1 MPNSP
6 SDIFFVGIDVGT
18 GSVRAALF
26 DAGGRMHG
34 SASTAI
40 QLWRPEADF
49 VEQSSTDIWA
59 KCCDTVRGAIQQAGV
74 SADAVRGLG
83 FDATCSLVALDPEGK
98 PVSVSPSH
106 DDEQNVIVWMDHR
119 AVEQAER
126 INRFGHEALS
136 YVGGTISPEMES
148 PKILWLKENLP
159 TAWKRTAHF
168 FDLPDFL
175 TFRAT
180 GDTGRSLCSLVCKWT
195 YLGHKR
201 NGNDRAGWS
210 DSYWRGIG
218 LEELVTEG
226 YRRIGTR
233 VRAMGE
239 PIGDGLSS
247 EAAKEF
253 GLRPGTAVGASI
265 IDAHAGG
272 LGVLGVTNEGQTLNA
287 PILESRLAI
296 IAGTSSCLMAVSKEP
311 RFIPGCWGPYYSAMV
326 PGYWLTE
333 GGQSA
338 TGALI
343 DHVIYSHTAFLG
355 AKQQADKEGQTIFEF
370 LNRRLSVLRE
380 QRGLANV
387 AELTADLHL
396 YPDFHGNRSPRAN
409 PNLRG
414 MISGLKLSAGIDD
427 LALQYLATIQ
437 AIAYQVRHIIEEM
450 NSKGYQIETM
460 FACGGGLKNEIFLSE
475 HADITGCSL
484 VLPREPE
491 AVLLGSAI
499 LGAVAS
505 GVYPTVLEA
514 MRAMSGTGRTI
525 TPRQGNVRS
534 YHERKYRVYHRMY
547 DDQVA
552 YRALMEERQLD

>member
-1 MPNSP
+1 MPNSSP
-6 SDIFFVGIDVGT
+6 DKFCVGVDVGT
-18 GSVRAALF
+18 GSVRAAVF
-26 DAGGRMHG
+26 DAGGTMHG
-34 SASTAI
+34 SASATI
-40 QLWRPEADF
+40 EIWRPEADF

-59 KCCDTVRGAIQQAGV
+59 KCCETVRWAVQQAGV

-98 PVSVSPSH
+98 PVSVSPSQN
-106 DDEQNVIVWMDHR
+106 DEQNVIVWMDHR

-126 INRFGHEALS
+126 INRFGHEVLN

-180 GDTGRSLCSLVCKWT
+180 GDMGRSLCSLVCKWT

-239 PIGDGLSS
+239 PIGDGLSP

-272 LGVLGVTNEGQTLNA
+272 LGVLGVTDEGQ
-287 PILESRLAI
+287 ILDGSVLETRLAI
-296 IAGTSSCLMAVSKEP
+296 IAGTSSCHMAVSKEP
-311 RFIPGCWGPYYSAMV
+311 RFIPGCWGPYYSAMI
-326 PGYWLTE
+326 PEYWLTE

-343 DHVIYSHTAFLG
+343 DHVIYSHAAFPG
-355 AKQQADKEGQTIFEF
+355 AKQQADTEGQSIFEF
-370 LNRRLSVLRE
+370 LNRRLSSLQA
-380 QRGLANV
+380 QRGLEKL
-387 AELTADLHL
+387 AELTADLHV

-450 NSKGYQIETM
+450 NHKGYRIETM

-505 GVYPTVLEA
+505 RAYPTVLEA
-514 MRAMSGTGRTI
+514 MKAMSGTGRTI
-525 TPRQGNVRS
+525 TPRSGDICS
-534 YHERKYRVYHRMY
+534 YHEKKYRVYHRMY

-552 YRALMEERQLD
+552 YRGLMEESRLD

>member
-1 MPNSP
+1 MPNSSP
-6 SDIFFVGIDVGT
+6 DSFFVGVDVGT

-26 DAGGRMHG
+26 DAHGTMHG
-34 SASTAI
+34 SASAPI
-40 QLWRPEADF
+40 QIWRPESDF

-59 KCCDTVRGAIQQAGV
+59 KCCDTVRQSVQQAGV
-74 SADAVRGLG
+74 SKDAVRGLG
-83 FDATCSLVALDPEGK
+83 FDATCSLVALDLKGK
-98 PVSVSPSH
+98 PVSVSPSGN
-106 DDEQNVIVWMDHR
+106 DEQDVIVWMDHR
-119 AVEQAER
+119 AVKQAER
-126 INRFGHEALS
+126 INRSGHEVLN

-148 PKILWLKENLP
+148 PKILWLKENLG
-159 TAWKRTAHF
+159 ASWKRTAHF

-210 DSYWRGIG
+210 DSYWSEIG
-218 LEELVTEG
+218 LGELVEER
-226 YRRIGTR
+226 YSRIGTR

-239 PIGDGLSS
+239 PIGDGLSPG
-247 EAAKEF
+247 AAKEF
-253 GLRPGTAVGASI
+253 GLLPGTAVGASI

-272 LGVLGVTNEGQTLNA
+272 LGVLGVTDEGQPLDG
-287 PILESRLAI
+287 PVLETRLAI
-296 IAGTSSCLMAVSKEP
+296 IAGTSSCHMAVSREP
-311 RFIPGCWGPYYSAMV
+311 RFIPGCWGPYYSAMI

-338 TGALI
+338 TGALV
-343 DHVIYSHTAFLG
+343 DHIIYSHAAFPG
-355 AKQQADKEGQTIFEF
+355 AKQQADTEGQSIFEF
-370 LNRRLSVLRE
+370 LNRHLLTLKER
-380 QRGLANV
+380 RGLANL

-450 NSKGYQIETM
+450 NRKGYRIQTM
-460 FACGGGLKNEIFLSE
+460 FACGGGRKNEIFLSE

-484 VLPREPE
+484 ILPREPE
-491 AVLLGSAI
+491 AVLLGAAI

-505 GVYPTVLEA
+505 GVYPSVLEA
-514 MRAMSGTGRTI
+514 MKAMSGTGQTI
-525 TPRQGNVRS
+525 APGRGDVRD
-534 YHERKYRVYHRMY
+534 YHEKKYRVYHRMY
-547 DDQVA
+547 DDQLA
-552 YRALMEERQLD
+552 YRGLMEGAG

>member
-1 MPNSP
+1 MPNSSP
-6 SDIFFVGIDVGT
+6 DSFFVGVDVGT

-26 DAGGRMHG
+26 DAHGTMHG
-34 SASTAI
+34 SASAPI
-40 QLWRPEADF
+40 QIWRPESDF

-59 KCCDTVRGAIQQAGV
+59 KCCDTVRQSVQQAGV
-74 SADAVRGLG
+74 SKDAVRGLG
-83 FDATCSLVALDPEGK
+83 FDATCSLVALDLKGK
-98 PVSVSPSH
+98 PVSVSPSGN
-106 DDEQNVIVWMDHR
+106 DEQDVIVWMDHR
-119 AVEQAER
+119 AVKQAER
-126 INRFGHEALS
+126 INRSGHEVLN

-148 PKILWLKENLP
+148 PKILWLKENLG
-159 TAWKRTAHF
+159 ASWKRTAHF

-210 DSYWRGIG
+210 DSYWSEIG
-218 LEELVTEG
+218 LGELVEER
-226 YRRIGTR
+226 YSRIGTR

-239 PIGDGLSS
+239 PIGDGLSPG
-247 EAAKEF
+247 AAKEF
-253 GLRPGTAVGASI
+253 GLLPGTSVGASI

-272 LGVLGVTNEGQTLNA
+272 LGVLGVTDEGQPLDG
-287 PILESRLAI
+287 PVLETRLAI
-296 IAGTSSCLMAVSKEP
+296 IAGTSSCHMAVSREP
-311 RFIPGCWGPYYSAMV
+311 RFIPGCWGPYYSAMI

-338 TGALI
+338 TGALV
-343 DHVIYSHTAFLG
+343 DHIIYSHAAFPG
-355 AKQQADKEGQTIFEF
+355 AKQQADTEGQSIFEF
-370 LNRRLSVLRE
+370 LNRHLLTLKER
-380 QRGLANV
+380 RGLANL

-450 NSKGYQIETM
+450 NRKGYRIETM

-484 VLPREPE
+484 ILPREPE
-491 AVLLGSAI
+491 AVLLGAAI

-505 GVYPTVLEA
+505 GVYPSVLEA
-514 MRAMSGTGRTI
+514 MKAMSGTGQTI
-525 TPRQGNVRS
+525 APGRGDVRD
-534 YHERKYRVYHRMY
+534 YHEKKYRVYHRMY
-547 DDQVA
+547 DDQLA
-552 YRALMEERQLD
+552 YRGLMEGAG

>member
-1 MPNSP
+1 MPNSS
-6 SDIFFVGIDVGT
+6 SDSFFVGVDVGT

-26 DAGGRMHG
+26 DAGGTMHG
-34 SASTAI
+34 SASAAI

-59 KCCDTVRGAIQQAGV
+59 KCCDAVRGAIQQAGV

-83 FDATCSLVALDPEGK
+83 FDATCSLVALDLEGK

-106 DDEQNVIVWMDHR
+106 NDEQDVIVWMDHR

-126 INRFGHEALS
+126 INRSGHEALN

-148 PKILWLKENLP
+148 PKVLWLKENLP
-159 TAWKRTAHF
+159 AAWKRTAHF

-180 GDTGRSLCSLVCKWT
+180 GDAGRSLCSLVCKWT

-201 NGNDRAGWS
+201 NGDDRAGWS

-272 LGVLGVTNEGQTLNA
+272 LGVLGVANEGETLNA
-287 PILESRLAI
+287 SMLESRLAI

-343 DHVIYSHTAFLG
+343 DHMIYSHAAFLD

-370 LNRRLSVLRE
+370 LNRRLSVLQE

-387 AELTADLHL
+387 AELTADLHV

-414 MISGLKLSAGIDD
+414 MISGLRLSAGIDD

-450 NSKGYQIETM
+450 NYKGYQIETM

-514 MRAMSGTGRTI
+514 MRAMSGSGRTI
-525 TPRQGNVRS
+525 TPGESDIQS
-534 YHERKYRVYHRMY
+534 YHEKKYRVYHRMY
-547 DDQVA
+547 EDQVA